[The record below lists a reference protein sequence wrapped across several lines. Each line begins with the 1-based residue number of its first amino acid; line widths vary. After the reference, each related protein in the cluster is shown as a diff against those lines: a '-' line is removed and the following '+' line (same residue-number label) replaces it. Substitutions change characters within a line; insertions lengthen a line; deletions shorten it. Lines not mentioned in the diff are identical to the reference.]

1 MTHPKALPPK
11 KPTNFA
17 DTSSSAGAAMWTL
30 STSDGR
36 RVANIRSEIDARRI
50 VHTLGI
56 TQSRGP
62 YSWDVVDSQGRRFAA
77 EIRHRSG
84 GRG

>member
-1 MTHPKALPPK
+1 
-11 KPTNFA
+11 
-17 DTSSSAGAAMWTL
+17 MWTIT
-30 STSDGR
+30 TSDGR

-56 TQSRGP
+56 TQLRVP
-62 YSWDVVDSQGRRFAA
+62 YSWDVFDSQGHRFVA

>member
-1 MTHPKALPPK
+1 
-11 KPTNFA
+11 
-17 DTSSSAGAAMWTL
+17 MWTIT
-30 STSDGR
+30 TSDGR

-56 TQSRGP
+56 TQLRAP
-62 YSWDVVDSQGRRFAA
+62 YTWDVVDSQARRFVA

-84 GRG
+84 ARG